1 MKNNLLYK
9 LLAVLI
15 LASMAL
21 SACGGAAT
29 EVPATDAPAVTEAP
43 AVVTEA
49 PVVATEAPATE
60 APKPSGK
67 LLIWVQKINME
78 AWQATVLPKFQEMYP
93 DVEIEFVNSSPQD
106 VADKVGLCIQG
117 GSGCPD
123 MFVTGTEYGT
133 KLVDLGGLTD
143 LTELAQPYIADLHPG
158 MVAACSK
165 EGKLYCIP
173 WDIGPTGTF
182 YRRDVFE
189 AAGLASDPESV
200 SAAIA
205 TYDDLLTTCQTI
217 KEKTG
222 LNCFS
227 LNKANNEGYLYNYML
242 SQQGLGYFNDNGELT
257 INSAENVATLEKVK
271 TFVDAGIVSDTQVWT
286 DPWYAEFKNPLDNKD
301 VPPVALI
308 TIPVWMGGFFKGWI
322 APEAIGN
329 WGVAE
334 MPAFAAG
341 GSRAAS
347 GGGSSYYIPETS
359 TNPEA
364 AWALIKFLNL
374 DAANNAAIYAH
385 ADIFPAVFSAYEE
398 SVFQEADPYFGGQ
411 KTREFFAEVAKTSP
425 TDHFLHPY
433 GQAMNDAVKIAT
445 QKFLMGTMTAQE
457 ALDEAADSV
466 ALETGMNIA
475 K

>member
-1 MKNNLLYK
+1 MFKKTLYSVTVV
-9 LLAVLI
+9 LMLAAMI
-15 LASMAL
+15 L
-21 SACGGAAT
+21 SACGPAA
-29 EVPATDAPAVTEAP
+29 TEAP
-43 AVVTEA
+43 AETEA
-49 PVVATEAPATE
+49 PAATEAPVATEAPTE

-67 LLIWVQKINME
+67 LLVWVQKINME
-78 AWQATVLPKFQEMYP
+78 AWQATVLPTFQEMYP
-93 DVEIEFVNSSPQD
+93 DVEIEFVNSSPQE

-143 LTELAQPYIADLHPG
+143 LTELAQPYVADLHPG
-158 MVAACSK
+158 MLAACSK
-165 EGKLYCIP
+165 DGKIYCIP

-182 YRRDVFE
+182 YRRDVVE
-189 AAGLASDPESV
+189 AAGLKSDPESV

-205 TYDDLLTTCQTI
+205 TYEDLLATCNTI

-242 SQQGLGYFNDNGELT
+242 SKQGLGYFNDNGELT
-257 INSAENVATLEKVK
+257 INSAANVATLEKLK
-271 TFVDAGIVSDTQVWT
+271 TFVDAGLVSDTQVWT
-286 DPWYAEFKNPLDNKD
+286 DPWYAEFANPLDNKD

-308 TIPVWMGGFFKGWI
+308 TIPVWMGGFLKCWI
-322 APEAIGN
+322 APDAKGN
-329 WGVAE
+329 WGVAQ
-334 MPAFAAG
+334 MPAFTAYC
-341 GSRAAS
+341 SRAGS

-374 DAANNAAIYAH
+374 DPANNAAIFAH
-385 ADIFPAVFSAYEE
+385 ADIFPAVFSAYNEP
-398 SVFQEADPYFGGQ
+398 VFEEADPYFGDQ
-411 KTREFFAEVAKTSP
+411 QTRAFFAEVAKVSP
-425 TDHFLHPY
+425 KDYFLHPY
-433 GQAMNDAVKIAT
+433 GQTMNGTVLIAI
-445 QKFLMGTMTAQE
+445 QKFLTGQMTAQE
-457 ALDEAADSV
+457 ALDEAADAV
-466 ALETGMNIA
+466 ALETGMTIA

>member
-1 MKNNLLYK
+1 
-9 LLAVLI
+9 
-15 LASMAL
+15 
-21 SACGGAAT
+21 
-29 EVPATDAPAVTEAP
+29 
-43 AVVTEA
+43 
-49 PVVATEAPATE
+49 
-60 APKPSGK
+60 
-67 LLIWVQKINME
+67 
-78 AWQATVLPKFQEMYP
+78 
-93 DVEIEFVNSSPQD
+93 
-106 VADKVGLCIQG
+106 
-117 GSGCPD
+117 
-123 MFVTGTEYGT
+123 
-133 KLVDLGGLTD
+133 LTD
-143 LTELAQPYIADLHPG
+143 LTELAQPYVADLHPG
-158 MVAACSK
+158 MLAACSK
-165 EGKLYCIP
+165 DGKIYCIP

-189 AAGLASDPESV
+189 AAGLKSDPESV

-205 TYDDLLTTCQTI
+205 TYDDLLATCNTI

-257 INSAENVATLEKVK
+257 INSAQNVATLQKLK
-271 TFVDAGIVSDTQVWT
+271 TFVDAGVVSDTQVWT

-322 APEAIGN
+322 APEAVGN
-329 WGVAE
+329 WGVAQ
-334 MPAFAAG
+334 MPAFTAG

-374 DAANNAAIYAH
+374 DPANNAAIYAH

-398 SVFQEADPYFGGQ
+398 PVFQEADPYFGNQ
-411 KTREFFAEVAKTSP
+411 KTRAFFAEVAKISP

-433 GQAMNDAVKIAT
+433 GQAMNDAVKIAI
-445 QKFLMGTMTAQE
+445 QKFLMGQMTAQE
-457 ALDEAADSV
+457 ALDEAANSV
-466 ALETGMNIA
+466 ALETGMSIA

>member
-1 MKNNLLYK
+1 MFKKSLYK
-9 LLAVLI
+9 ILAVVL
-15 LASMAL
+15 LFVMLL
-21 SACGGAAT
+21 SACGPAATTEEAPAEPAATEAPAEPAAEAPAAT
-29 EVPATDAPAVTEAP
+29 EVPP
-43 AVVTEA
+43 
-49 PVVATEAPATE
+49 TE

-67 LLIWVQKINME
+67 LLVWVQKINME

-93 DVEIEFVNSSPQD
+93 DVEIEFVNSSPQE

-143 LTELAQPYIADLHPG
+143 LTELAQPYVSDLHPG
-158 MVAACSK
+158 MLAACSK
-165 EGKLYCIP
+165 DGKIYCIP

-200 SAAIA
+200 SAQIA
-205 TYDDLLTTCQTI
+205 TYDDLLATCNTI

-242 SQQGLGYFNDNGELT
+242 SQQGLGYFNDGNELT
-257 INSAENVATLEKVK
+257 INSPENVATLEKLK
-271 TFVDAGIVSDTQVWT
+271 TFVDAGVVSDTQVWT

-301 VPPVALI
+301 IPPVALI

-322 APEAIGN
+322 APEAVGN

-334 MPAFAAG
+334 MPAFTAG

-374 DAANNAAIYAH
+374 DPANNAAIYAH
-385 ADIFPAVFSAYEE
+385 ADIFPAVFSAYNEP
-398 SVFQEADPYFGGQ
+398 VFQEPDPYFGGQ
-411 KTREFFAEVAKTSP
+411 TTRAFFAEVAKISP

-433 GQAMNDAVKIAT
+433 GQTMNGTVIIAI
-445 QKFLMGTMTAQE
+445 QKFLTGQMTAQE
-457 ALDEAADSV
+457 ALDEAADAV
-466 ALETGMNIA
+466 ALETGMSIA